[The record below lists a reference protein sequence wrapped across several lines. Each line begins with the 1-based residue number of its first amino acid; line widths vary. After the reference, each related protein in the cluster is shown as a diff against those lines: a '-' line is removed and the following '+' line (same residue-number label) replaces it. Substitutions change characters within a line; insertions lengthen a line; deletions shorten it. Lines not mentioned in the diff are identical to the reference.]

1 MINSIMRWFEEKLI
15 VLWEFCLGIL
25 ERDRLARTVKPKR
38 EAEPLIVIPIP
49 AGRSKFVLTAIVLG
63 MLVLV
68 GRVSADLQQRLS
80 AESGGNPLRPY
91 DFH

>member
-68 GRVSADLQQRLS
+68 GRVAYLQIFNNDFLQ
-80 AESGGNPLRPY
+80 NPLRPY